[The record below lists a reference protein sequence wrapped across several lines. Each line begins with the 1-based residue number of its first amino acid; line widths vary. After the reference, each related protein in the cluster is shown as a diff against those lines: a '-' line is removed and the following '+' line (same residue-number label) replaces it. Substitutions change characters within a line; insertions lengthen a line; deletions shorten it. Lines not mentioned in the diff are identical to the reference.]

1 MNKPLVAAIE
11 YLSHIVDST
20 KGEDFILKD
29 DARVLIDTIKDF
41 SAYESM
47 AGRRMGRHARADQRE
62 AQSDFVQTCYRR
74 VDELVRGG
82 MYKTDA
88 AKQVK
93 VDIRAHVEYE
103 TILKHYYAGRR
114 RALLLCKQNHK

>member
-74 VDELVRGG
+74 VDELV
-82 MYKTDA
+82 
-88 AKQVK
+88 K